1 MTIKDYV
8 RTEQLGKSLLPVNW
22 RNIAVTLIDQRSK
35 RVMAWF
41 RKLNR
46 SSPRRCQRWWAALQ
60 GTRKPIS
67 SHLSAY
73 GDVFREVDRLRDEVG
88 WLQEEQVSREQAV
101 WPPPRTAFM
110 AGRAA
115 FLALNRLGG
124 RVLAGKERPLAVANG
139 LILFQLRRTSSY
151 RM

>member
-1 MTIKDYV
+1 MGSERYGLVSEVEPLFTSKV
-8 RTEQLGKSLLPVNW
+8 P
-22 RNIAVTLIDQRSK
+22 AVVGCASGHTQAHL
-35 RVMAWF
+35 
-41 RKLNR
+41 
-46 SSPRRCQRWWAALQ
+46 
-60 GTRKPIS
+60 IS

-73 GDVFREVDRLRDEVG
+73 GDLFREVDRLRDEVG
-88 WLQEEQVSREQAV
+88 WLREEQVSREQAV